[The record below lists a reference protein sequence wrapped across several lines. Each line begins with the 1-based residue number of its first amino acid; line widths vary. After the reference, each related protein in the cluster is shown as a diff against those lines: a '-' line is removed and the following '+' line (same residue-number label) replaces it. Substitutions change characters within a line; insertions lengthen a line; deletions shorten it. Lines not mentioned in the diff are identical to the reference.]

1 MYLVLSTPDLNYAQ
15 AISHELWMISRP
27 RTVSENETSQYYCGT
42 FAHGNNTQVAIGPLD
57 GTQNV
62 HANADEIALVDLIDA
77 AITAQD
83 RTDIINAINAAK
95 GGTIEMQNVIAATS
109 LGANLRTRE
118 ELDIDGWFPE
128 IEGI

>member
-15 AISHELWMISRP
+15 AVSHELWMISRP
-27 RTVSENETSQYYCGT
+27 RTVSANETSQHYCGT
-42 FAHGNNTQVAIGPLD
+42 FAHNDSTQVAIGPLE

-62 HANADEIALVDLIDA
+62 HADADEIAPVDLIDA

-95 GGTIEMQNVIAATS
+95 GGTIEMQSVIAATS
-109 LGANLRTRE
+109 LGGNLQTRTQ
-118 ELDIDGWFPE
+118 LTDNGWFPE